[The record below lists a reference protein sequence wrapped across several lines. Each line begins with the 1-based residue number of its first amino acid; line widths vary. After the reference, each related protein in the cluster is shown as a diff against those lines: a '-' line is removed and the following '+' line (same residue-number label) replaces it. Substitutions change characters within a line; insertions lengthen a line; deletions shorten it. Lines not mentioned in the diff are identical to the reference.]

1 MLRQELID
9 RATQLVPQLAHRAAQ
24 TEQQRQIPPE
34 TLEALTRAE
43 LFRTLVPRQYGG
55 LGLDYDTVLDICI
68 ALGHGCG
75 STAWCY
81 GIWMAGTWII
91 GAYPEQIQKACY
103 AQGPDVVAT
112 GGFNPEPGCE
122 VTARPHGY
130 HLSGRWRFGSGCDA
144 AHWAVVIAPTPQ
156 GPAFFLVPRARFTL
170 DDTWY
175 VSGLRGTG
183 SKDLVMDT
191 DVDLEYVL
199 PIAELREGQ
208 TPGQLR
214 SLMASHHLPFFAIIS
229 YGLIAPMLGMAYG
242 AAAAFTQSIKRSS
255 AMRGSDMHQLVGSQM
270 RVAEATLEMASAH
283 LLMQQKV
290 AALLEHGARQH
301 SLTVEERLHSRAIHA
316 YVATLCVRAV
326 DRLFAASGGRVLFD
340 ANPLQ
345 RFHRDIHAAS
355 HHATLS
361 WDIVSEQ
368 YGRVLLGLEPT
379 YMRF

>member
-1 MLRQELID
+1 MHKQELIE
-9 RATQLVPQLAHRAAQ
+9 RATQLVPQLAQRAPQ
-24 TEQQRQIPPE
+24 TEQQRHIPQE

-43 LFRTLVPRQYGG
+43 LFRAIVPRQYGG

-68 ALGHGCG
+68 VLGHGCG

-81 GIWMAGTWII
+81 GIWMSGTWII
-91 GAYPEQIQKACY
+91 GAYPEQIQKECY

-112 GGFNPEPGCE
+112 GGFNPEPGFE
-122 VTARPHGY
+122 VTERPHGY
-130 HLSGRWRFGSGCDA
+130 HLRGRWSFGSGCDA
-144 AHWAVVIAPTPQ
+144 AQWAVVIAPTPH
-156 GPAFFLVPRARFTL
+156 GPAFFLVPRTRFSI
-170 DDTWY
+170 DDNWY

-183 SKDLVMDT
+183 SKDLVVDT
-191 DVDLEYVL
+191 DVDMDYVL
-199 PIAELREGQ
+199 QTAELREGR
-208 TPGQLR
+208 TLGQLR

-229 YGLIAPMLGMAYG
+229 YALIAPMLGMAYG
-242 AAAAFTQSIKRSS
+242 ALAAFKQSIQRSS
-255 AMRGSDMHQLVGSQM
+255 AMRGGDMSHLVGSQM
-270 RVAEATLEMASAH
+270 RVAEATMEMESAH
-283 LLMQQKV
+283 RLMQQQV
-290 AALLEHGARQH
+290 AALLEQGAHHH

-326 DRLFAASGGRVLFD
+326 DRLFAASGGRALFD

-368 YGRVLLGLEPT
+368 YGRVLLGLDPT

>member
-1 MLRQELID
+1 MHKQELIE
-9 RATQLVPQLAHRAAQ
+9 RATQLVPQLAQRAPQ
-24 TEQQRQIPPE
+24 TEQQRHIPQE

-43 LFRTLVPRQYGG
+43 LFRAIVPRQYGG

-68 ALGHGCG
+68 VLGHGCG

-81 GIWMAGTWII
+81 GIWMSGTWII
-91 GAYPEQIQKACY
+91 GAYPEQIQKECY

-112 GGFNPEPGCE
+112 GGFNPEPGFE
-122 VTARPHGY
+122 VTERPHGY
-130 HLSGRWRFGSGCDA
+130 HLRGRWSFGSGCDA
-144 AHWAVVIAPTPQ
+144 AQWAVVIAPTPH
-156 GPAFFLVPRARFTL
+156 GPAFFLVPRTRFSI
-170 DDTWY
+170 DDNWY

-183 SKDLVMDT
+183 SKDLVVDT
-191 DVDLEYVL
+191 DVEMDYVL
-199 PIAELREGQ
+199 QTAELREGR

-229 YGLIAPMLGMAYG
+229 YALIAPMLGMAYG
-242 AAAAFTQSIKRSS
+242 ALAAFKQSIQRSS
-255 AMRGSDMHQLVGSQM
+255 AMRGGDMSHLVGSQM
-270 RVAEATLEMASAH
+270 RVAEATMEMESAH
-283 LLMQQKV
+283 RLMQQQV
-290 AALLEHGARQH
+290 AALLEQGAHHH

-326 DRLFAASGGRVLFD
+326 DRLFAASGCRALFD

-368 YGRVLLGLEPT
+368 YGRVLLGLDPT

>member
-1 MLRQELID
+1 MHKQELID
-9 RATQLVPQLAHRAAQ
+9 RATQLVPQLEQRAPQ
-24 TEQQRQIPPE
+24 TEQHRQIPQE

-43 LFRTLVPRQYGG
+43 LFRTLVPLQYGG

-91 GAYPEQIQKACY
+91 GAYPEQIQKECY

-122 VTARPHGY
+122 VTEIPHGY
-130 HLSGRWRFGSGCDA
+130 HLRGRWSYGSGCDA
-144 AHWAVVIAPTPQ
+144 AQWALVIAPTPQ
-156 GPAFFLVPRARFTL
+156 GPAFFLVPRTRFSI
-170 DDTWY
+170 DDQWY

-183 SKDLVMDT
+183 SKDLVVDT
-191 DVDLEYVL
+191 DVDRDYVL
-199 PIAELREGQ
+199 QIAELREGC

-214 SLMASHHLPFFAIIS
+214 SLMASHHLPFFTIIS

-242 AAAAFTQSIKRSS
+242 ALAAFKQGIKRSS
-255 AMRGSDMHQLVGSQM
+255 AMRGGDMSQLVGSQM
-270 RVAEATLEMASAH
+270 RVAEATMEIESAH
-283 LLMQQKV
+283 RLMQQKI
-290 AALLEHGARQH
+290 AALLEQGARQQ
-301 SLTVEERLHSRAIHA
+301 SLTVEERLHSRSIHA
-316 YVATLCVRAV
+316 YVSTLCVRAV
-326 DRLFAASGGRVLFD
+326 DRLFAASGGRALFD
-340 ANPLQ
+340 AHPLQ
-345 RFHRDIHAAS
+345 RFQRDIHAAS

-368 YGRVLLGLEPT
+368 YGRVLLGLDPT